1 MQSLFYHNRT
11 GNKAYTGNLDTKAVR
26 NAITLHPLKRPE
38 YMYRLHAHFMEL
50 AIQEQSYDVVTL
62 QRRLDV
68 LNQLQSKSV
77 LKFFRF
83 FLYIFIQHV
92 YLKFAH
98 IPARN
103 NA

>member
-50 AIQEQSYDVVTL
+50 SIQQQSYDVVTI
-62 QRRLDV
+62 QRRLDM
-68 LNQLQSKSV
+68 LNQLQSKGI
-77 LKFFRF
+77 LE
-83 FLYIFIQHV
+83 
-92 YLKFAH
+92 FAH
-98 IPARN
+98 IFFVS
-103 NA
+103 